1 MELIF
6 SYAIYII
13 KCRCMET
20 QGVQVR
26 VRVVCVRIQKE
37 ANDDEQM

>member
-6 SYAIYII
+6 SIAIYII
-13 KCRCMET
+13 KCICMET
-20 QGVQVR
+20 HGAQVR
-26 VRVVCVRIQKE
+26 VRVVCVLIQKE